1 MSSEN
6 NNNGLK
12 VALGILAVLLIG
24 ASALFFLKNNEL
36 NDTKTQLNNQIEVLE
51 ADLTT
56 EKNNLDTQIAQNEV
70 LNEDLIA
77 KRDSLTL
84 TIEALKASQADV
96 ETLMRYK
103 NQYFRLKK
111 DIKRLMA
118 ENEELQSMNTLL
130 AKEKDSVIG
139 QLNDQKVL
147 ADSLSM
153 QVADK
158 DKIIQEA
165 SEVTVAGLKGLA
177 IIERSSGKQ
186 VLTEKARRADKLKVC
201 FAVAENKIAAA
212 EDKELFIQVLDANN
226 NVLGENAQVQF
237 DDKTLNYSLKTV
249 FSYNNKA
256 LNICEYVNAPKDGFE
271 KGNYFI
277 NVFKGSELIANSTF
291 ELK

>member
-36 NDTKTQLNNQIEVLE
+36 NETKTQLNDQIEVLE
-51 ADLTT
+51 SDLTT
-56 EKNNLDTQIAQNEV
+56 ERNNLDAQIAQNEV
-70 LNEDLIA
+70 LNEELIA
-77 KRDSLTL
+77 KRDSLTM

-103 NQYFRLKK
+103 NQYFKLKK

-118 ENEELQSMNTLL
+118 DNEELQSMNNLL
-130 AKEKDSVIG
+130 KKEKDSVIG

-147 ADSLSM
+147 ADSLST

-201 FAVAENKIAAA
+201 FAVAENKIAVA

-256 LNICEYVNAPKDGFE
+256 LNVCEYVNAPKDGFE